1 MQERVPRLFKR
12 VAKLLPKNP
21 FARNV
26 SVLMAGTV
34 SGHLI
39 TIVISPIL
47 TRLYSPD
54 AIGTFNVFLSLLSIA
69 SIIATMQFQLAIP
82 LPESDDE
89 AIDVVTLA
97 FISLIILSSVLF
109 GIQRLQHPLLLEWSR
124 VMSHGWLFVL
134 ALFLLGVYEI
144 VSLWAT
150 RKEAFRSI
158 AVTRI
163 SQSVASAGF
172 QLALFP
178 LQSFGLMIGFV
189 ASRLVGVNGLAK
201 GLLASYR
208 NHPPEW
214 RRLWSSL
221 CKYRQ
226 FPLFSLPNE
235 LLNAAGRNLPTV
247 LLASFFGP
255 AVAGYYALAE
265 RVVAVPVVLIG
276 NATAQVLMTAIPE
289 AYRKGYLRALV
300 MSVQGQLLRIYGL
313 PYMVALL
320 VAPEIF
326 AFLFGLDWRVAGQV
340 TQLLV
345 PWLLVRS
352 LSNPLAPVARAAG
365 KLGTGL
371 IFEVVL
377 VVLRVGGLVLG
388 GLMGSPLL
396 TVGLFSAGA
405 TIGIL
410 LKLVWLLS
418 LSQVSIL
425 ELVRNNLSYVVHVL
439 GLGGFGFGLKL
450 YASSFTFW
458 GYCVFLT
465 LYAIYSS
472 VNALRSGI
480 RVSEFEQPA

>member
-1 MQERVPRLFKR
+1 
-12 VAKLLPKNP
+12 
-21 FARNV
+21 
-26 SVLMAGTV
+26 
-34 SGHLI
+34 
-39 TIVISPIL
+39 
-47 TRLYSPD
+47 
-54 AIGTFNVFLSLLSIA
+54 
-69 SIIATMQFQLAIP
+69 
-82 LPESDDE
+82 
-89 AIDVVTLA
+89 
-97 FISLIILSSVLF
+97 
-109 GIQRLQHPLLLEWSR
+109 
-124 VMSHGWLFVL
+124 
-134 ALFLLGVYEI
+134 
-144 VSLWAT
+144 
-150 RKEAFRSI
+150 
-158 AVTRI
+158 
-163 SQSVASAGF
+163 
-172 QLALFP
+172 
-178 LQSFGLMIGFV
+178 
-189 ASRLVGVNGLAK
+189 
-201 GLLASYR
+201 
-208 NHPPEW
+208 
-214 RRLWSSL
+214 
-221 CKYRQ
+221 
-226 FPLFSLPNE
+226 